1 MCTFYV
7 VRIVA
12 NSLNQYILYVGS
24 HIVIKLATIFKY
36 RIIIIAFHHTGVRNL
51 MNTTYSPN
59 TIIVSWDAAES
70 PYCGGVLYYI
80 VVISSDEYSNI
91 IYLTVNVT
99 VSTATYTHTF
109 SNLRN
114 DTNHNITV
122 TAVNRAGAGMT
133 TELTNVRTLSPVPPQ
148 SNDTKQ

>member
-1 MCTFYV
+1 
-7 VRIVA
+7 
-12 NSLNQYILYVGS
+12 
-24 HIVIKLATIFKY
+24 
-36 RIIIIAFHHTGVRNL
+36 

-80 VVISSDEYSNI
+80 VMISSDEYSDI
-91 IYLTVNVT
+91 ITVKAT
-99 VSTATYTHTF
+99 PSTATYTF

-114 DTNHNITV
+114 DTNYNITV

-133 TELTNVRTLSPVPPQ
+133 TELTNVRTSSPLPPQ

>member
-1 MCTFYV
+1 
-7 VRIVA
+7 
-12 NSLNQYILYVGS
+12 
-24 HIVIKLATIFKY
+24 
-36 RIIIIAFHHTGVRNL
+36 

-70 PYCGGVLYYI
+70 PNCGGVLYYI
-80 VVISSDEYSNI
+80 VMISSDEYSNI

-99 VSTATYTHTF
+99 VSTATYTF
-109 SNLRN
+109 STLRN

-133 TELTNVRTLSPVPPQ
+133 IELTNVRTSSPVPPQ